1 MESQLFPSAPSVLH
15 FSSYPLLPLLG
26 PVLSFDFQ
34 RSLKGGGVRL
44 VSFSCTVVLR
54 VQCSERGIKSVKTG
68 ISRGLN
74 VIDCMTEM
82 PEIPIIKLP
91 KCNTFPRLTKK
102 KEKKEKKKGGF
113 SQLSTRLR
121 GITKPPRKDSDS
133 HKHGCCGLCGPGAH
147 LALGAQIWSNRTLTS
162 AFDSSVCSKTPDV
175 STEPPFQSALMKFV

>member
-102 KEKKEKKKGGF
+102 KRKKGKKEGRF
-113 SQLSTRLR
+113 L
-121 GITKPPRKDSDS
+121 
-133 HKHGCCGLCGPGAH
+133 
-147 LALGAQIWSNRTLTS
+147 
-162 AFDSSVCSKTPDV
+162 
-175 STEPPFQSALMKFV
+175 SALHQVEGDYKTSTSGFRLTQTWLLWSLWAWGTFSTGSSDLVKPHINICL